1 MGQKPA
7 KVVSTL
13 IKGDAAIMTGSIDE
27 LAECLANRHPG
38 FKEDYVPLLNEAVRK
53 KQLFP
58 LYAVA
63 TEESPKG
70 KLIGYEPV
78 NLHNRKKAETIPQEG
93 IRTVTFSRKPARANA
108 GRMAVA
114 R

>member
-58 LYAVA
+58 LYAAA

-70 KLIGYEPV
+70 KLIGYEPAS
-78 NLHNRKKAETIPQEG
+78 LRERKKTKTVPQEG
-93 IRTVTFSRKPARANA
+93 IRTVTFSRKPARAHA
-108 GRMAVA
+108 GGMAVA

>member
-58 LYAVA
+58 LYAAA

-70 KLIGYEPV
+70 KLIGYEP
-78 NLHNRKKAETIPQEG
+78 ATC
-93 IRTVTFSRKPARANA
+93 ANA
-108 GRMAVA
+108 R
-114 R
+114 RPRRFLKRESER